1 MKPSKTATKRRPSKA
16 EEAGPKPSAKKR
28 RRLEGAAAEVDER
41 FQMRPEDEDR
51 ETTVDPPET
60 SASKKKKK
68 KKKAEPKGS
77 ADANGSPAPSSKR
90 KKKRLSTEDL
100 EEANEDVTFSDLDDD
115 DDDDD
120 GDDEKNSADAR
131 LLDVQKAKRLVLAE
145 RAKRKQ
151 AKRGVVYLGA
161 IPPRM
166 KPQKLRQLLS
176 PFGKLDRV
184 YLTPEDPGTR
194 LRRKK
199 FGGNTGKNFT
209 EGWVEFLDKK
219 KARSC
224 AEMLNGTQIGGK
236 RRSAH
241 YSDLW
246 MLKYLPKFKWDNL
259 LEEIEYQKA
268 IRDQKMQL
276 ELAVAKKERDFYL
289 AKVEQSKQIEA
300 MVRRRVAEGQS
311 GDELNL
317 ADDKEET
324 KEEYDARIAKEK
336 RERKADR
343 EMLLRKFKQ
352 RQAVGDV
359 NVDDGRGMMAP
370 DVLRDLFA
378 ASAEGPKKRAG

>member
-16 EEAGPKPSAKKR
+16 EEAEPKPSAKKR

-68 KKKAEPKGS
+68 KAEPKGS
-77 ADANGSPAPSSKR
+77 SDAKGSPAPSSKR
-90 KKKRLSTEDL
+90 KKKRETEDL
-100 EEANEDVTFSDLDDD
+100 EEADEETFSDLDDADDADAAAAAD
-115 DDDDD
+115 DDD
-120 GDDEKNSADAR
+120 AR
-131 LLDVQKAKRLVLAE
+131 LRRQKAKREVLAE

-219 KARSC
+219 KARRC

-268 IRDQKMQL
+268 IREQKMQL

-300 MVRRRVAEGQS
+300 MVRRREAEGLG
-311 GDELNL
+311 GDETDL
-317 ADDKEET
+317 ADDREET
-324 KEEYDARIAKEK
+324 KEEYEKRIAREK

-370 DVLRDLFA
+370 DVLRDLFV
-378 ASAEGPKKRAG
+378 ASAEGPKKRVG